1 MGNRP
6 IPLRTI
12 TLHDPSQSLRGRF
25 HRHTRKRTTQSS
37 RAHHT
42 HQPYAS
48 PTAAMRIPSTK
59 GRHSARPSILVSVWN
74 DALFKKNLPP
84 LMRSSARQF
93 ETTTEQVCIPW
104 FIPKRGGGLRGPGVH
119 PSSASA
125 VLPHLPSVRGTR
137 CSVSAIY
144 YATNYA
150 TKPDIVFSVES
161 LTHDTHQIIIW
172 NNKWSSISCCT
183 HGSHSW
189 NTATTSNAQGTL
201 KDRAT
206 VRTSPLQAESG

>member
-1 MGNRP
+1 MPTQAPPMGNRP

-59 GRHSARPSILVSVWN
+59 GRHSARPSILVSVWS

-84 LMRSSARQF
+84 LMRSS
-93 ETTTEQVCIPW
+93 
-104 FIPKRGGGLRGPGVH
+104 
-119 PSSASA
+119 
-125 VLPHLPSVRGTR
+125 TR
-137 CSVSAIY
+137 RF
-144 YATNYA
+144 
-150 TKPDIVFSVES
+150 VFSR
-161 LTHDTHQIIIW
+161 
-172 NNKWSSISCCT
+172 K
-183 HGSHSW
+183 GRK
-189 NTATTSNAQGTL
+189 GL
-201 KDRAT
+201 KDAGEWSVISGRDAT
-206 VRTSPLQAESG
+206 HHSPLSTHHYPTTLCDLCALCG

>member
-1 MGNRP
+1 MPTQAPPMGNRP

-93 ETTTEQVCIPW
+93 ETTTEHKYVFRGSSQSAAAACGVRGCIPR
-104 FIPKRGGGLRGPGVH
+104 PH
-119 PSSASA
+119 P
-125 VLPHLPSVRGTR
+125 PS
-137 CSVSAIY
+137 C
-144 YATNYA
+144 
-150 TKPDIVFSVES
+150 
-161 LTHDTHQIIIW
+161 
-172 NNKWSSISCCT
+172 
-183 HGSHSW
+183 
-189 NTATTSNAQGTL
+189 
-201 KDRAT
+201 
-206 VRTSPLQAESG
+206 RTCPP